1 MNETTKAF
9 AMKESAFFLPKSKW
23 WIDVFI
29 CSIHVRSQLF
39 FFFYVWVFYLHI
51 YLYTSCMT
59 SVCRVRRRHGIP

>member
-39 FFFYVWVFYLHI
+39 FFFLCVGVLPAY
-51 YLYTSCMT
+51 
-59 SVCRVRRRHGIP
+59 IPVYFMHD